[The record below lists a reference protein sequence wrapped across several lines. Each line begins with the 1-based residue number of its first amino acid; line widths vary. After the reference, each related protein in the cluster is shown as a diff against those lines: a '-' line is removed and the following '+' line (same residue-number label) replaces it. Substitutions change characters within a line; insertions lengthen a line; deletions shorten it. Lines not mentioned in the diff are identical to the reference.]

1 MIHIMEPFSSICY
14 SNMTVITPLYIKQK
28 EKERDRLDVCYV
40 RNTINGTT
48 AQVKYNQLLFLEQV
62 GEKHTVC

>member
-1 MIHIMEPFSSICY
+1 
-14 SNMTVITPLYIKQK
+14 MTVITPLYIKQK
-28 EKERDRLDVCYV
+28 EKERDRLDVCYL

-48 AQVKYNQLLFLEQV
+48 AQVKYNQLLFLEQI